1 MGVQCQSALVRS
13 RARGR
18 ERTSE
23 SEIVFSIPLIAFSG
37 LTVTAFPGLTVTGA
51 SPVILDFLLV
61 GSSSVPF
68 FALPGATSADLRKAA
83 SAWCVCEPLGPAM

>member
-61 GSSSVPF
+61 GSSSVP
-68 FALPGATSADLRKAA
+68 GATSADLRKAA